1 MVPVPPVSLI
11 SGKSGSQPMLSQRLL
26 PVRHEQFPNRGL
38 IEGQPP
44 EKPCAVFP
52 GIHRVRIS
60 EDGGQLTVCV
70 EP

>member
-1 MVPVPPVSLI
+1 
-11 SGKSGSQPMLSQRLL
+11 MLSQRLL